1 MTNIL
6 NSKHSNNFKNNK
18 KKITSL
24 KPNITIITVVKNDEN
39 KILKTL
45 KSVFA
50 QTYKNFEYI
59 VIDGKSNDKTFQILK
74 DNKKNIDLLISAK
87 DKNLWEA
94 MNKGISKSKGSIIG
108 FVNSGDIIHKN
119 TLRLVNKYFSN
130 HKIDYLFGP
139 VEKDRVLYRFEP
151 EKIKY
156 RFNIYPSHS
165 TGFFI
170 LKKIHLDLGMY
181 NVNLNFGADYDF
193 IYKLINSKNYKGK
206 IAKKNQVFGK
216 FDLRGYSST
225 VPFYK
230 SYYYESIIR
239 YKNGQN
245 LFFVIFLFLLRI
257 LNKVY
262 NYIK

>member
-1 MTNIL
+1 MV
-6 NSKHSNNFKNNK
+6 K
-18 KKITSL
+18 KKSINQ
-24 KPNITIITVVKNDEN
+24 KPNITIITVVKNDQD

-59 VIDGKSNDKTFQILK
+59 VVDGKSKDKTLNILK
-74 DNKKNIDLLISAK
+74 DNKKNIDLLISQN

-94 MNKGISKSKGSIIG
+94 MNKGISKSKGNIIG

-119 TLRLVNKYFSN
+119 TLGLVNKYFIN
-130 HKIDYLFGP
+130 YKIDYLFGP

-165 TGFFI
+165 TGFFV
-170 LKKIHLDLGMY
+170 LKKIHHELGVY
-181 NVNLNFGADYDF
+181 DVNLNFGADYDF
-193 IYKLINSKNYKGK
+193 IYKLLNSKSYTGK
-206 IAKKNQVFGK
+206 IAKKNEVFGK
-216 FDLRGYSST
+216 FDLKGYSSKI
-225 VPFYK
+225 PFYK

-245 LFFVIFLFLLRI
+245 LFYIIILYLLK
-257 LNKVY
+257 LVNKAY
-262 NYIK
+262 NQIK

>member
-1 MTNIL
+1 MA
-6 NSKHSNNFKNNK
+6 K
-18 KKITSL
+18 KKL
-24 KPNITIITVVKNDEN
+24 KIYKPKISIITVVKNDEN
-39 KILKTL
+39 KILNTL
-45 KSVFA
+45 RSVFI
-50 QTYKNFEYI
+50 QKYKNFEYI
-59 VIDGKSNDKTFQILK
+59 VIDGKSKDKTFKILK
-74 DNKKNIDLLISAK
+74 ENKKRIDVIISQK

-94 MNKGISKSKGSIIG
+94 MNKGISLSRGNIIG

-119 TLRLVNKYFSN
+119 TLSLVNKYFNN

-139 VEKDRVLYRFEP
+139 VEKDRVLFRFEP
-151 EKIKY
+151 KKINY

-165 TGFFI
+165 TGFFVV
-170 LKKIHLDLGMY
+170 KKIHHDLGFY
-181 NVNLNFGADYDF
+181 DVNLNFGADYDF

-245 LFFVIFLFLLRI
+245 LFFVIVLFLLRV

>member
-1 MTNIL
+1 MIQKK
-6 NSKHSNNFKNNK
+6 SKNQ
-18 KKITSL
+18 
-24 KPNITIITVVKNDEN
+24 KPKITIITVVKNDQN

-59 VIDGKSNDKTFQILK
+59 VIDGKSKDKTFKILK
-74 DNKKNIDLLISAK
+74 DNKKNINLLISQN
-87 DKNLWEA
+87 DKNLWDA
-94 MNKGISKSKGSIIG
+94 MNKGISLSKGSIIG

-119 TLRLVNKYFSN
+119 TLRLVKKYFSDN
-130 HKIDYLFGP
+130 KIDYLFGP

-165 TGFFI
+165 TGFF
-170 LKKIHLDLGMY
+170 LLRKIHLDLGMY

-193 IYKLINSKNYKGK
+193 IYKLLNCKNYKGR
-206 IAKKNQVFGK
+206 IAKKNEVFGK
-216 FDLRGYSST
+216 FDLNGISSKI
-225 VPFYK
+225 PFYK

-245 LFFVIFLFLLRI
+245 LLFVISLFLLKI
-257 LNKVY
+257 LNKLY
-262 NYIK
+262 NQIK